1 MQDCRHPQGP
11 VASHSCGN
19 LVASILTRLTRSCTQ
34 IISLASRRSDAKEHG
49 SGPARFRSKKM
60 SEIETGTGGP
70 SCSVW
75 RCRTKDLGG
84 LSIITIHNAND
95 DWTENPPSCSGQKTE
110 RLLESAVHHLRAHW
124 QLATMRRRSL
134 LQSARLLSL
143 PDLVSLQRGDHGRP
157 DFTDIGTNGCAF
169 HGEGE
174 PPRNSVNHADRRG
187 EACGSGPIE
196 AWPVCRAGRAGRDC
210 SKSPGWRSWLRT
222 LKR

>member
-84 LSIITIHNAND
+84 LTIITFHNAND

-110 RLLESAVHHLRAHW
+110 RLLESAVHQLRAHW
-124 QLATMRRRSL
+124 QLAIMRRRSL

-143 PDLVSLQRGDHGRP
+143 PDLVSLQRGDRGRP
-157 DFTDIGTNGCAF
+157 DLPTSEPTAALFMGRGSRRVTRSTMPT
-169 HGEGE
+169 GE
-174 PPRNSVNHADRRG
+174 VKHADQGQSKLGPCAAQVGRG
-187 EACGSGPIE
+187 GTVRSPQAGGAGCGP
-196 AWPVCRAGRAGRDC
+196 
-210 SKSPGWRSWLRT
+210 
-222 LKR
+222 